1 MSRGSA
7 RARRREHAYAQP
19 MADETTITFA
29 KDDTIIVEEEL
40 LSVASKLAAG
50 GFVRFDRG
58 NEAVMVNSANVR
70 YLRSVR
76 RSEGGR

>member
-1 MSRGSA
+1 
-7 RARRREHAYAQP
+7 
-19 MADETTITFA
+19 MAEETTITFA

-40 LSVASKLAAG
+40 LSVAAKLAAG

-58 NEAVMVNSANVR
+58 NEAVMVNAANVR

-76 RSEGGR
+76 RDCSRSARRDPGGRRVQHLHWKN

>member
-1 MSRGSA
+1 
-7 RARRREHAYAQP
+7 
-19 MADETTITFA
+19 MAEETTIIFA

-40 LSVASKLAAG
+40 LSVAAKLAAG

-58 NEAVMVNSANVR
+58 NEAVMVNAANVR

>member
-1 MSRGSA
+1 
-7 RARRREHAYAQP
+7 

-40 LSVASKLAAG
+40 LSVATKLAAG

-58 NEAVMVNSANVR
+58 NEAVMVNAANVR